1 MQYIKKE
8 FIKFS
13 NEELQSIEKT
23 TSLMENIF
31 RTSEDV
37 WLVDIASRIYQ
48 DLIELQNGCREARK

>member
-13 NEELQSIEKT
+13 DEELQSIEST

-31 RTSEDV
+31 RTSEDE
-37 WLVDIASRIYQ
+37 WLVDLASRIYQ
-48 DLIELQNGCREARK
+48 DLIELQNGCNSTDK